1 MLHLEELLKG
11 GSTKICVNKPVSIQ
25 PPSAQIFW
33 LLVLLCAFSLWNTAH
48 QPKEGKGVGTGVRP
62 SQRDMWWTGWDW
74 GLASYPGVRL
84 LWTKNTYLRN
94 CIVLPP
100 THKAPSTSDVVYFS
114 AAKQGNGRFRPQI
127 WMNFRKNSKRPLEA
141 SLKTFGIIFHVCM
154 QLNESY
160 DDSNFTL

>member
-1 MLHLEELLKG
+1 M
-11 GSTKICVNKPVSIQ
+11 ICGEQAEIEDWQATPGCVSLGQ
-25 PPSAQIFW
+25 K
-33 LLVLLCAFSLWNTAH
+33 H
-48 QPKEGKGVGTGVRP
+48 
-62 SQRDMWWTGWDW
+62 
-74 GLASYPGVRL
+74 
-84 LWTKNTYLRN
+84 TY